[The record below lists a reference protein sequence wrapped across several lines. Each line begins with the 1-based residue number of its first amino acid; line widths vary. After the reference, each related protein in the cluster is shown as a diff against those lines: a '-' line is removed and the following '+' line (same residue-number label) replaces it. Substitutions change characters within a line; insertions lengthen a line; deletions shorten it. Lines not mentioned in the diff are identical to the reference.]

1 MMLRCPRTWTHL
13 RRTTFIGR
21 RALCM
26 GAESE
31 PAHTRWGS
39 LGTAG
44 DELDEIEALVR
55 QDGERQAQLTI
66 QLAEIGLKLYAMLT
80 RPTQWFGDP
89 AWRNEYV
96 EQMSEPM
103 SQYSRVNDRLLDGCE
118 DAYRGVAEEFCS
130 DEPNFEAL
138 VENGAMAPQLAAV
151 LQTAAAEA
159 RAAGQRP
166 TVDISRI
173 NGEVLF
179 VDSMS
184 GSPHGFVATVIF
196 RSKEAQSW
204 HDLWLAGQSVDL
216 HLEDVYV
223 QAG

>member
-1 MMLRCPRTWTHL
+1 
-13 RRTTFIGR
+13 
-21 RALCM
+21 M

-39 LGTAG
+39 LGIAG

-80 RPTQWFGDP
+80 RPMQWFGDP

-204 HDLWLAGQSVDL
+204 QPAATPAAAPAAAPAARVPRVPSNLASRIQGSKIR
-216 HLEDVYV
+216 
-223 QAG
+223 GKI